1 MIGEN
6 LPCNIGL
13 GLWTWRAEGFE
24 IGTGDACSNNFF
36 HLIAKPMPARFDGVS
51 LLPQHLLWKRTTMF
65 HNGCD
70 FRMDP
75 DLDDFRKCPKS
86 IQQMHWGLRKPL
98 QFPPELT
105 SLLTHSTSSSPMRSC
120 RILVRCSCRT
130 TSKSVKKSK
139 PLDALSARSGVL
151 GFRTCGKRYA
161 VIWRYSCSWCHKL
174 KWMVLVAIF

>member
-1 MIGEN
+1 MFGEIYPATSDSDSGREERRA
-6 LPCNIGL
+6 LKSAQVMHAAIIFSISSQSQCLHGSMVFPCSHNI
-13 GLWTWRAEGFE
+13 
-24 IGTGDACSNNFF
+24 FF
-36 HLIAKPMPARFDGVS
+36 GREQQCP
-51 LLPQHLLWKRTTMF
+51 

-98 QFPPELT
+98 QFPPGLT

-130 TSKSVKKSK
+130 TSKSGKKSK
-139 PLDALSARSGVL
+139 PLDARSARSGVL

-161 VIWRYSCSWCHKL
+161 VI
-174 KWMVLVAIF
+174 